1 MFANETFQNLKIKTM
16 DQLFKLFRASELE
29 GTQLEE
35 DQKKRIITAVEK
47 EINERSNNYQM
58 RQKNKVVE
66 QTKLPQLKIEI
77 FKEIEA

>member
-1 MFANETFQNLKIKTM
+1 M

-29 GTQLEE
+29 GTQLED

-58 RQKNKVVE
+58 RQKNKVV
-66 QTKLPQLKIEI
+66 
-77 FKEIEA
+77 

>member
-47 EINERSNNYQM
+47 ETNERSNNYQM